1 MCVPDYKIYRI
12 STIYY
17 IGEMIGGL
25 SITRIPDVF
34 GRKWALAIL
43 TTIQFP
49 VYLGIVLSKSLTLT
63 TALAFFMGFLHIGI
77 YNGCYI
83 NVCEYVDIR
92 WKNKV
97 CTLLLVFD
105 MLTVIII
112 GIYWRFI
119 SKYWLW
125 LQIFALAINFIAIFG
140 LYILP
145 ESPEYLYCF
154 YRF

>member
-1 MCVPDYKIYRI
+1 
-12 STIYY
+12 
-17 IGEMIGGL
+17 
-25 SITRIPDVF
+25 
-34 GRKWALAIL
+34 
-43 TTIQFP
+43 
-49 VYLGIVLSKSLTLT
+49 
-63 TALAFFMGFLHIGI
+63 MGFLHIGI

-125 LQIFALAINFIAIFG
+125 LQIFALAINLLAIIG
-140 LYILP
+140 LYIIP

-154 YRF
+154 YRFYDSNRSQTIRILDHPGHFCCILQYFPPGWSNA

>member
-1 MCVPDYKIYRI
+1 
-12 STIYY
+12 
-17 IGEMIGGL
+17 
-25 SITRIPDVF
+25 
-34 GRKWALAIL
+34 
-43 TTIQFP
+43 
-49 VYLGIVLSKSLTLT
+49 
-63 TALAFFMGFLHIGI
+63 MGFLHIGI

-105 MLTVIII
+105 MLTCIII

-125 LQIFALAINFIAIFG
+125 LQIFADIWGVKVRSRSIVEDANSLGAAVTTLVALGKGEFSMVKNLSTITAEYSPSSENQRYQAQHQIFLDG
-140 LYILP
+140 YYKLEDWFSKRKI
-145 ESPEYLYCF
+145 EN
-154 YRF
+154 